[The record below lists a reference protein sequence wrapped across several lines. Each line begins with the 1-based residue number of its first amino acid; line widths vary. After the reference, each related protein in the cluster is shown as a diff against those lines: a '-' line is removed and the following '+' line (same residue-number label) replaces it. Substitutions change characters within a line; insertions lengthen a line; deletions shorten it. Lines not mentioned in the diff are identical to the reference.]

1 MAEKRVIELDI
12 QTNEKSLKSQLREA
26 QAEVQKLSEKFG
38 ATSQEAVNAAKKASE
53 LKDAIEDAKN
63 LTDAFNP
70 DAKFNSLSSSIGGV
84 LNGFQ
89 AYEGALGLIGVESE
103 SLQKTMLKVQS
114 AMALSQ
120 GLQGVLEAKDSFMQL
135 GAVAKDAFKG
145 MTAAGKAF
153 AITGIGL
160 LITGIGILIANW
172 DKVSEYIG
180 ITNKEQQKF
189 NEQQK
194 RAIQDAKE
202 MRETV
207 SKESAAFVGYI
218 SQLKATNKG
227 SKERS
232 TLISEINKKYGTT
245 LKNLSDE
252 AEFQAQLN
260 KEVKNYLEYQKAK
273 FTLQK
278 NEEKITKNLEVQ
290 DEITTKLNKQKRR
303 QIEIEKEL
311 VSSQKALSSASR
323 VTTETQLF
331 SQYDKLQEKINSL
344 NAEYKQ
350 GKVSIVEYGESLKNA
365 EKRLDS
371 YGKSSL
377 TAQGEIDKLTYNGK
391 KYVEQT
397 TENASTETK
406 TITEVADLKQQIYEE
421 EIKQIQDI
429 NAQQQVKLITDA
441 QTRIKEIE
449 SSTASSEQKAQLTK
463 LIQENLN
470 KDLEKLDADYY
481 AKEAEAKAEANK
493 IRIEQ
498 ENQLNSEIEEIDES
512 NFQARLKKSMSEE
525 EYELELVRQKYFTL
539 EEEAKGNA
547 EKLAIIEEAKQ
558 AEIDKIEK
566 TYAEKAKVSQ
576 QARVDLILKYAQT
589 FGQAMSSLNS
599 LLNANDE
606 ERLKS
611 VKKGSKDEEDI
622 KRKMFERDKKLR
634 IVQTIIDTA
643 SNVVQSIRNGGGIPT
658 GIPFGIAAAAM
669 GALQIAT
676 ISKAKFDGGGDQVQ
690 SPSAGGGAMAPNF
703 NVIGSSGVNQL
714 AQIQQQPT
722 RAYVVSGDV
731 ANGLSLERNRL
742 QNASF

>member
-38 ATSQEAVNAAKKASE
+38 ATSQEAVNAAKKAAE

-120 GLQGVLEAKDSFMQL
+120 GLQGLMEAKDSFKQL
-135 GAVAKDAFKG
+135 GAVAVNALKG
-145 MTAAGKAF
+145 VRGALIA
-153 AITGIGL
+153 TGIGALVVALGTIVAYWDDIKAAVSGVSSEQEQLNIQTEKNVIIENEKLSSLNSQDNILKLQGLSEKQILQIKIKQIDATIAATEEQIKQNQITAKAQEEATLRNFKIAKQVIAAITKVALIPVTAMVAQVDL
-160 LITGIGILIANW
+160 LIKGANY
-172 DKVSEYIG
+172 VSEVLGNGKLIDLEPLKEA
-180 ITNKEQQKF
+180 NKYFDKLAEGGAKLLFDPEEVKAEGDKLKKETEKQLEELK
-189 NEQQK
+189 NT
-194 RAIQDAKE
+194 RA
-202 MRETV
+202 
-207 SKESAAFVGYI
+207 GY
-218 SQLKATNKG
+218 QLTI
-227 SKERS
+227 R
-232 TLISEINKKYGTT
+232 EINKQDAEKT
-245 LKNLSDE
+245 LNLEKEYNEKLRAYYDALE
-252 AEFQAQLN
+252 AERQANIVNAKDKELQEIDNKYEELYAKADAANQSDKELIKKHQEEVLAINQKYALIEAEMMAKAKLEANKLRIQQEEQFQAQ
-260 KEVKNYLEYQKAK
+260 
-273 FTLQK
+273 
-278 NEEKITKNLEVQ
+278 
-290 DEITTKLNKQKRR
+290 
-303 QIEIEKEL
+303 
-311 VSSQKALSSASR
+311 
-323 VTTETQLF
+323 
-331 SQYDKLQEKINSL
+331 
-344 NAEYKQ
+344 
-350 GKVSIVEYGESLKNA
+350 
-365 EKRLDS
+365 
-371 YGKSSL
+371 
-377 TAQGEIDKLTYNGK
+377 
-391 KYVEQT
+391 
-397 TENASTETK
+397 
-406 TITEVADLKQQIYEE
+406 
-421 EIKQIQDI
+421 
-429 NAQQQVKLITDA
+429 
-441 QTRIKEIE
+441 
-449 SSTASSEQKAQLTK
+449 
-463 LIQENLN
+463 
-470 KDLEKLDADYY
+470 
-481 AKEAEAKAEANK
+481 
-493 IRIEQ
+493 
-498 ENQLNSEIEEIDES
+498 IEEIDES
-512 NFQARLKKSMSEE
+512 NFQARLKKSMSEQ
-525 EYELELVRQKYFTL
+525 EYEIELVRQKYFTL

-566 TYAEKAKVSQ
+566 TYAEKAKASQ

-589 FGQAMSSLNS
+589 FGQAMSNLNS

-606 ERLKS
+606 ERLKN
-611 VKKGSKDEEDI
+611 VKKGSKEEEDI

>member
-180 ITNKEQQKF
+180 ATNKEQQKF

-311 VSSQKALSSASR
+311 AASQKALSSASR

-350 GKVSIVEYGESLKNA
+350 GKLSIVEYGDSLKNA

-406 TITEVADLKQQIYEE
+406 TITEVADLKQQIFEE
-421 EIKQIQDI
+421 ELKQNTD
-429 NAQQQVKLITDA
+429 LIDA
-441 QTRIKEIE
+441 QKKKLKFDAEQRITEIE
-449 SSTASSEQKAQLTK
+449 SSTATSEQKAQLTK

-493 IRIEQ
+493 KRIELEDSQ
-498 ENQLNSEIEEIDES
+498 FELQQSLRQTQKEKEIDD
-512 NFQARLKKSMSEE
+512 LVKS
-525 EYELELVRQKYFTL
+525 YEDKF
-539 EEEAKGNA
+539 AIANGNA
-547 EKLAIIEEAKQ
+547 ELEKQLTEQQKTDLGLIEDKYRKEQEEAERL
-558 AEIDKIEK
+558 A
-566 TYAEKAKVSQ
+566 TEKAKVSQ

-589 FGQAMSSLNS
+589 FEQAMSSLNS

-611 VKKGSKDEEDI
+611 VKKGSKEEEDI

-634 IVQTIIDTA
+634 IVQTVIDTA